1 MIFSVASNRSRT
13 SRDGFDDNVR
23 RQAFYYGLPAVLLA
37 IFGLLAMYFASSD
50 SSQLERRYLRLAEN
64 ASQERKDLEAELR
77 RLRQSRRIVEGSAAA
92 SNEEL
97 LSRDEEKL
105 TEIFASFKAER
116 LYWEKL
122 ISLQP
127 EENKYLFN
135 IAQSCISESVFRK
148 EFSAGNEESLRT
160 SEGLAT
166 RGRSLMGALADPGQT
181 GYPPAHLWWAQSLE
195 QAVLS
200 GQIPAEQAKN
210 LAALALAHS
219 DHYLSRELQAKEG
232 LVVKSRMAALLE
244 RWQDAKDAV
253 QVLFQGDPNYFRDL
267 VALNLRL
274 NRASENPE
282 VFRMAKSRMLPT
294 LRNELPVEVWQSTWG
309 NLYIA
314 MTAINEYPELIRALT
329 EESAKIAN
337 QGNPDD
343 FGKIAFLNEI
353 LSATYFAQFR
363 QLNPNIERVRR
374 GDLDLLKRAY
384 DSFPR
389 NPDLL
394 NMLTDLG
401 FSEDPQTA
409 ADAKAIYDP
418 AKVTDPPPS
427 VLIALG
433 NQAVRTQKFDQAAE
447 LFEQTLQKGLRSPQL
462 LNNLAYSYL
471 KCSEP
476 NPERALLLS
485 NDAIRIASQSQEQR
499 GMLTFLYDTQGA
511 ALKQLKRFSEAIVA
525 FESALRDRP
534 GNRSILQHLVDC
546 YEAANLDPTIY
557 RNRLQELDAGNK

>member
-1 MIFSVASNRSRT
+1 MIFSVASNRRRT
-13 SRDGFDDNVR
+13 SEDGFDDNLR

-50 SSQLERRYLRLAEN
+50 SRQLERRYLRLAEE
-64 ASQERKDLEAELR
+64 ASQERKDQEAELK
-77 RLRQSRRIVEGSAAA
+77 RLRQSRRIVEGSVSA
-92 SNEEL
+92 NTEEQS
-97 LSRDEEKL
+97 SRDEAKL
-105 TEIFASFKAER
+105 AEIFASFKAER

-127 EENKYLFN
+127 EDNKYLFN
-135 IAQSCISESVFRK
+135 IAQSCIAESVFRK
-148 EFSAGNEESLRT
+148 EFSLGNEESLRI
-160 SEGLAT
+160 SEGLAN

-200 GQIPAEQAKN
+200 GQIPMEQAKN
-210 LAALALAHS
+210 LAGLALTHA
-219 DHYLSRELQAKEG
+219 DHYLSREVQAKEG
-232 LVVKSRMAALLE
+232 LVIKSRMAALLE

-253 QVLFQGDPNYFRDL
+253 QILFQGDPNYFRDL
-267 VALNLRL
+267 AALNLRL
-274 NRASENPE
+274 NRASDNAE
-282 VFRMAKSRMLPT
+282 VFRLAKSRLLPT
-294 LRNELPVEVWQSTWG
+294 LRNELPIEVWQNTWS

-314 MTAINEYPELIRALT
+314 MTAINDYPELIRNLT
-329 EESAKIAN
+329 EESAKIASK
-337 QGNPDD
+337 GNPDD

-353 LSATYFAQFR
+353 LSATYFGQFR

-374 GDLDLLKRAY
+374 GDLELLKRAY

-401 FSEDPQTA
+401 FSDDPQTA
-409 ADAKAIYDP
+409 AAAKAIYDP
-418 AKVTDPPPS
+418 ANVADPPPS

-433 NQAVRTQKFDQAAE
+433 NQAVRTQQFDSASE
-447 LFEQTLQKGLRSPQL
+447 LFEQTMRKGLRTPQL

-471 KCSEP
+471 KSSQP

-485 NDAIRIASQSQEQR
+485 NDAIRMASQTPEQQ

-511 ALKQLKRFSEAIVA
+511 ALKQLQRYSEAIVS
-525 FESALRDRP
+525 FETALRDRP
-534 GNRSILQHLVDC
+534 NNRSILQHLVDC
-546 YEAANLDPTIY
+546 YEAANLDPAIY
-557 RNRLQELDAGNK
+557 RNRLTELDAGNK

>member
-1 MIFSVASNRSRT
+1 MIFSVASNRRRT
-13 SRDGFDDNVR
+13 SEDGFDDNLR

-50 SSQLERRYLRLAEN
+50 SRQLERRYLRLAEE
-64 ASQERKDLEAELR
+64 ASQERKDQEAELK
-77 RLRQSRRIVEGSAAA
+77 RLRQSRRIVEGSVSA
-92 SNEEL
+92 NTEEQS
-97 LSRDEEKL
+97 SRDEAKL
-105 TEIFASFKAER
+105 AEIFASFKAER

-127 EENKYLFN
+127 EESKYLFN
-135 IAQSCISESVFRK
+135 IAQSCIAESVFRK
-148 EFSAGNEESLRT
+148 EFSLGNEESLRI
-160 SEGLAT
+160 SEGLAN

-200 GQIPAEQAKN
+200 GQIPMEQAKN
-210 LAALALAHS
+210 LAGLALTHA
-219 DHYLSRELQAKEG
+219 DHYLSREVQAKEG
-232 LVVKSRMAALLE
+232 LVIKSRMAALLE

-253 QVLFQGDPNYFRDL
+253 QILFQGDPNYFRDL
-267 VALNLRL
+267 AALNLRL
-274 NRASENPE
+274 NRASDNAE
-282 VFRMAKSRMLPT
+282 VFRLAKSRLLPT
-294 LRNELPVEVWQSTWG
+294 LRNELPIEVWQNTWS

-314 MTAINEYPELIRALT
+314 MTAINDYPELIRNLT
-329 EESAKIAN
+329 EESAKIASK
-337 QGNPDD
+337 GNPDD

-353 LSATYFAQFR
+353 LSATYFGQFR

-374 GDLDLLKRAY
+374 GDLELLKRAY

-401 FSEDPQTA
+401 FSDDPQTA
-409 ADAKAIYDP
+409 AAAKAIYDP
-418 AKVTDPPPS
+418 ANVADPPPS

-433 NQAVRTQKFDQAAE
+433 NQAVRTQQFDSASE
-447 LFEQTLQKGLRSPQL
+447 LFEQTMRKGLRTPQL

-471 KCSEP
+471 KSSQP

-485 NDAIRIASQSQEQR
+485 NDAIRMASQTPEQQ

-511 ALKQLKRFSEAIVA
+511 ALKQLQRYSEAIVS
-525 FESALRDRP
+525 FETALRDRP
-534 GNRSILQHLVDC
+534 NNRSILQHLVDC
-546 YEAANLDPTIY
+546 YEAANLDPAIY
-557 RNRLQELDAGNK
+557 RNRLTELDAGNK